1 MCTSTH
7 SMTHAQT
14 DTHIWEGTRAH
25 IQPGPGDVETRCSYF
40 FGHSSFFPFHLTFC
54 RWSQFSRGKHTHAAL
69 GSLPGGCEPCMNAQ
83 IRPPAQGTTAHTHSQ
98 HTLHSKTSARLLP
111 RAHRSR
117 TGVCRAIGHTDA
129 HLKHAHACLR
139 LHAVANRQE
148 GQHLLATH

>member
-1 MCTSTH
+1 MRR
-7 SMTHAQT
+7 QT
-14 DTHIWEGTRAH
+14 RIYGRVRAH
-25 IQPGPGDVETRCSYF
+25 TSNRARAMWRLGAAIFLVIPVF
-40 FGHSSFFPFHLTFC
+40 SFWIHLTFC